1 MEFRAP
7 RSSAKIVRI
16 IKGTYKNYQDINN
29 GLTEITNEHP
39 ILIKRPDGEIFFK
52 QALYIDTTDMIYVN
66 EKWTRVSSNKTI
78 HETVN
83 TYSIDVENEDVY
95 IADGILCHNVE
106 NIEEK
111 IQ

>member
-1 MEFRAP
+1 
-7 RSSAKIVRI
+7 
-16 IKGTYKNYQDINN
+16 
-29 GLTEITNEHP
+29 
-39 ILIKRPDGEIFFK
+39 
-52 QALYIDTTDMIYVN
+52 MIYVN

-111 IQ
+111 IHLIRVLEIKDI